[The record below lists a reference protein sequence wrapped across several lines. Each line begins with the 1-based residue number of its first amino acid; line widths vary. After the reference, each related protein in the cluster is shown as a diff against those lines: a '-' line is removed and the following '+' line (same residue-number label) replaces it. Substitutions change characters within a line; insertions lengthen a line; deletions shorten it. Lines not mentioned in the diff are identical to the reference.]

1 MTSAH
6 VAARPRLRHGTIISR
21 SHENAV
27 LAMVGDTCYDIS
39 VEEGSKETLLELK
52 RYLDGTYTPEQIAA
66 SLGLPEEDVVEVV
79 ETFARLDLL
88 ADPVRTDR
96 VARESFLR
104 KIDQTVTMWRRQIS
118 YHPLF
123 AALETGNARVEVLHG
138 LMIETSHFV
147 RSAPTHIA
155 TALAHCTDPRW
166 RAMLTNYLVEECD
179 HERYVLQVTTA
190 MGYDP
195 ERVRSANPVIGTTSL
210 IANLCR
216 IARETTLGYFLC
228 LRLLEGQ
235 AESRSQAIASLRHI
249 AKRYGFGPEIVE
261 PIARHALIDVEAGH
275 ASLLDEALEG
285 FDALDAREVHLA
297 VNAIH
302 DLKHSLDQFYDQ
314 LLQYYV
320 NPTSYVP
327 RPLIDYFCL

>member
-210 IANLCR
+210 IANLCTRNDAR
-216 IARETTLGYFLC
+216 ILSLPPSAR
-228 LRLLEGQ
+228 
-235 AESRSQAIASLRHI
+235 RSGGVAIA
-249 AKRYGFGPEIVE
+249 
-261 PIARHALIDVEAGH
+261 GH
-275 ASLLDEALEG
+275 SQSAPHREALWVWAG
-285 FDALDAREVHLA
+285 DRRADRAACAHRRGGWSRIVAR
-297 VNAIH
+297 
-302 DLKHSLDQFYDQ
+302 
-314 LLQYYV
+314 
-320 NPTSYVP
+320 
-327 RPLIDYFCL
+327 